1 MIKLVVIYFGNL
13 YVVVVADGTLSVI
26 SSYFI
31 VRVSVQME
39 VLQHIDCPNLNHCL
53 KFNAKFSLKEKFFDP
68 VPCQS
73 ISICKVIDA

>member
-13 YVVVVADGTLSVI
+13 YVVADGTLSVI
-26 SSYFI
+26 SSYFN

-39 VLQHIDCPNLNHCL
+39 VLQHIDCPNFNQFL
-53 KFNAKFSLKEKFFDP
+53 KFNAEFSLKEKFYDP

-73 ISICKVIDA
+73 ISICKGIDA